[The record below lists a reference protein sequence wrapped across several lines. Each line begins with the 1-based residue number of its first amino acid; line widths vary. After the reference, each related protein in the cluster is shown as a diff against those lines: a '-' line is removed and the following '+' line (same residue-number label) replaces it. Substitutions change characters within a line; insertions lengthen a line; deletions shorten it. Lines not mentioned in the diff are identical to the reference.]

1 MSGLWFTDKW
11 TEETKFSIKITKQLH
26 KEDTGFQKAEFFDS
40 DEYGR
45 FFTLDGY
52 MMMTEKDE
60 FMYHDMIVHVPM
72 ASNPSI
78 KKVLVIGGGDG
89 ATVRELTRYKHIEKI
104 VMVDI
109 DERVVRLCQEFLPS
123 TSYKLTDPRVT
134 LLFQDGVKF
143 IADSLDKEY
152 DLVIVDSTE
161 PVSVGEGLFSTEFYK
176 NCYRILG
183 DNGILVNQHES
194 PFYEFFA
201 EAMKKA
207 HQKLKNIFPISKVY
221 QLYVPTYPSG
231 HWLFGFA
238 SKNIDPIKNH
248 QRETWEKFDLKTKY
262 YNSDIHLASFALPT
276 YVNNMLNEDTEN
288 D

>member
-1 MSGLWFTDKW
+1 MSGLWFTDQW
-11 TEETKFSIKITKQLH
+11 TDETKFSIKVKTQLH
-26 KEDTGFQKAEFFDS
+26 KEYTGFQQAEFFDS

-72 ASNPSI
+72 ACNPQI
-78 KKVLVIGGGDG
+78 KTVLVIGGGDG
-89 ATVRELTRYKHIEKI
+89 ATVRELTRYKHLEKI

-109 DERVVRLCQEFLPS
+109 DERVVHLCQEFIPS
-123 TSYKLTDPRVT
+123 TSSKLTDPRVT

-143 IADSLDKEY
+143 VEESADHSY
-152 DLVIVDSTE
+152 DLIIVDSTE
-161 PVSVGEGLFSTEFYK
+161 PISVGEGLFSTEFYK
-176 NCYRILG
+176 NCHRILA
-183 DNGILVNQHES
+183 DHGILINQHES
-194 PFYEFFA
+194 PYYDFFA
-201 EAMKKA
+201 KAMKKA
-207 HQKLKNIFPISKVY
+207 HDKLKNIFPISKVY

-238 SKNIDPIKNH
+238 SKHIDPIDDH
-248 QRETWEKFDLKTKY
+248 QPEKWEQFGLKTKY
-262 YNSDIHLASFALPT
+262 YNSDIHKASFALPT
-276 YVNNMLNEDTEN
+276 YVKEMLDKSKDN

>member
-11 TEETKFSIKITKQLH
+11 TEKTHFSIEVTKQLH
-26 KEDTGFQKAEFFDS
+26 KEYTGFQQAEFFDS
-40 DEYGR
+40 EEYGR

-72 ASNPSI
+72 ACNPTA

-89 ATVRELTRYKHIEKI
+89 ATVRELTRYESIEKI

-109 DERVVRLCQEFLPS
+109 DERVVRLCQEHIPS
-123 TSYKLTDPRVT
+123 TSHKLTDPRVT

-143 IADSLDKEY
+143 VADSADGEY
-152 DLVIVDSTE
+152 DLIIVDSTE
-161 PVSVGEGLFSTEFYK
+161 PFSVGEGLFSTEFYK
-176 NCYRILG
+176 NCYRILA

-194 PFYEFFA
+194 PYYDFFA
-201 EAMKKA
+201 QAMKNA
-207 HQKLKNIFPISKVY
+207 HNKLKNIFPISKVY

-238 SKNIDPIKNH
+238 SKTVDPIAGQ
-248 QRETWEKFDLKTKY
+248 QREAWEKFGLNTKY
-262 YNSDIHLASFALPT
+262 YNSDLHAASFALPT
-276 YVNNMLNEDTEN
+276 YVKEMLEN
-288 D
+288 SDK